1 MRRREFIK
9 VFAGS
14 AIAWPL
20 AARAQQ
26 PKMPVIGFLCAASS
40 GSFARLVD
48 AFRQG
53 LRETGYVEGQNV
65 AVEYQWADGR
75 YERLPAMADDFVR
88 HKATVI
94 VSAGGI
100 PAALAAK
107 AATTSIP
114 IIFFSG
120 ANPVEL
126 GLVGSLNRPGGNL
139 TGVTTLS
146 LEVGAKRVE
155 LLHELVPTATN
166 MAFLVNPTTP
176 TYAEAATKDTQAAA
190 HALGLQLHILHAST
204 EHEIDSAFAT
214 LTERHVQALVIG
226 GDNFFNSRSEQ
237 LAALALRHNVA
248 AIYQYRAFAA
258 AGGLLSYG
266 GSITESY
273 RQIGIYTGRILR
285 GEKPAD
291 LPVQQSTKVELIVN
305 LKTAKALGL
314 TVPPQIVARA
324 DEVIE

>member
-1 MRRREFIK
+1 MKRREFMTIIGG
-9 VFAGS
+9 A
-14 AIAWPL
+14 AAWPGL
-20 AARAQQ
+20 ARAQQ

-40 GSFARLVD
+40 RSFAEFVV

-65 AVEYQWADGR
+65 TVEYEWADGN
-75 YERLPAMADDFVR
+75 YERLRTMADDFVR
-88 HKATVI
+88 HQTTVI

-114 IIFFSG
+114 IVFFSG
-120 ANPVEL
+120 ANPVEQ
-126 GLVGSLNRPGGNL
+126 GLVGSLNQPGGNL

-146 LEVGAKRVE
+146 MEVGAKRLE
-155 LLHELVPTATN
+155 LLHELVPTATK
-166 MAFLVNPTTP
+166 MALLVNPTTP
-176 TYAEAATKDTQAAA
+176 TYAEAATKATQTAA
-190 HALGLQLHILHAST
+190 HALGLQLDILHAST
-204 EHEIDSAFAT
+204 EHEIGAAFAI
-214 LTERHVQALVIG
+214 LTERHIQALVIG

-266 GSITESY
+266 GSITDAY

-285 GEKPAD
+285 GEKAGD
-291 LPVQQSTKVELIVN
+291 LPVQQSAKVELIIN
-305 LKTAKALGL
+305 LITAKALGL
-314 TVPPQIVARA
+314 TVPPSLLARA
-324 DEVIE
+324 EEVME